1 MSTERDFE
9 PTLEVLKAM
18 QERLA
23 HPDPVFLGPVT
34 DSLRDLWRRRFD
46 SEGIVGG
53 EAWEPL
59 SEYTLKKKEKDQLNE
74 GILVGTGIL
83 RDSLTERDTL
93 TGYEEMRDDETLAV
107 GTQDPVAAL
116 HEYGTR
122 HLPRRQITPDVEAI
136 PGPDIQRLEDL
147 VAAWVVEGMLD
158 AGGMEALGG

>member
-1 MSTERDFE
+1 
-9 PTLEVLKAM
+9 M

-23 HPDPVFLGPVT
+23 HPEPVFLGPVT

-46 SEGIVGG
+46 SAGAVGG

-74 GILVGTGIL
+74 GVLVGTGIL

-93 TGYEEMRDDETLAV
+93 SGFEEMREADTLAV
-107 GTQDPVAAL
+107 GTLDPVAAL

-122 HLPRRQITPDVEAI
+122 RLPKRQITPEEI
-136 PGPDIQRLEDL
+136 PESDLGHLEDL
-147 VAAWVVEGMLD
+147 VADYIVEGTL
-158 AGGMEALGG
+158 EASLEPL